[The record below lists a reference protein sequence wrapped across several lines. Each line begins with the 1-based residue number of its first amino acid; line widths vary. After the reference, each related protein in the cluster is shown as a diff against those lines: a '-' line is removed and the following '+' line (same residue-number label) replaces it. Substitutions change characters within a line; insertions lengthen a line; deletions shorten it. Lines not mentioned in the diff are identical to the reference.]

1 MDARVT
7 NEEILLHLHPSRS
20 APARL
25 ADGLRAVWWAVRHYA
40 ERRRAYEQLRAL
52 TDRELE
58 DIGLARGDI
67 GRVFEPE
74 FRISH
79 AIRATR
85 TA

>member
-7 NEEILLHLHPSRS
+7 NEEILLHLNPPRS
-20 APARL
+20 PLARF
-25 ADGLRAVWWAVRHYA
+25 ADGLRAVWWALRHHA

-52 TDRELE
+52 TDRELA

-74 FRISH
+74 FRLSD

>member
-7 NEEILLHLHPSRS
+7 NEEILLHLNPPRS
-20 APARL
+20 PLARL
-25 ADGLRAVWWAVRHYA
+25 ADGLRAVWWALRQHA
-40 ERRRAYEQLRAL
+40 ERRRVYEHLRAL
-52 TDRELE
+52 TNRELA

-67 GRVFEPE
+67 GRVLEPE
-74 FRISH
+74 FHLSH

>member
-7 NEEILLHLHPSRS
+7 NEEILLHLNPPRP
-20 APARL
+20 ALARL
-25 ADGLRAVWWAVRHYA
+25 ADGLRGLWWALRHHA
-40 ERRRAYEQLRAL
+40 ERRRAYAQLRAL

-74 FRISH
+74 FRISD